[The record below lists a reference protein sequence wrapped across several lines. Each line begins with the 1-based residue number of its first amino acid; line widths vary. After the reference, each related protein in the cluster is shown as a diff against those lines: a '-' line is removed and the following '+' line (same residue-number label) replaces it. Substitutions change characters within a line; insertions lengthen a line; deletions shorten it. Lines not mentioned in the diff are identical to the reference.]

1 MKITQFSFKNICSYG
16 NKLQTFK
23 FSEDPQLV
31 LVQGKNG
38 SGKSSISDA
47 LTVAL
52 YGKSSIR
59 KTKEIPNRINKNA
72 YTHVEFL
79 TGSGD
84 SVEIERGLEPNF
96 SKLVINGTEHNL
108 PDKRRVDDFIEEEL
122 TKIPF
127 NVFSNTISLSVNDF
141 KSFVK
146 LSPHDKRQIIDKIFG
161 LDIVND
167 MSKLIKE
174 EVRELRT
181 SIQTLESTVLNNDAL
196 LQNSQDQLTNLKQDL
211 SSAKDSRIL
220 EITAEISELNKTKEA
235 YKAEYTGFQ
244 AELKKLESAV
254 TDSREKKSN
263 IQLNISEIQKKLD
276 LYSKNKCP
284 HCLSDLTDAAH
295 LGIKDKLIAKKQ
307 EQADLIPTANTQ
319 IADTNQLLEDLKAA
333 QSSARDKFYQVDGVL
348 APLTKELSG
357 LNDTTESTD
366 KKSGTAYINGV
377 IANIESEILKLSE
390 EKAKLSSQLSVSQE
404 MEDILSDNGMKR
416 VLMSQIIP
424 MLNKKILKTSKLLEF
439 KFAFEFDLEFNPII
453 THLGMQISP
462 DSLSAGEQKKMNLI
476 VLLCILELLKLKH
489 HKVNLLFLDEVFS
502 SLDVESIYLVVDLLK
517 TFAKKYNMTIFV
529 ISHDPLP
536 EEFFDTKLMV
546 ENTDHFSDI
555 KFL

>member
-1 MKITQFSFKNICSYG
+1 MCSYG

-23 FSEDPQLV
+23 FSEDPQLI

-47 LTVAL
+47 LTVSL
-52 YGKSSIR
+52 YGRSAIR

-79 TGSGD
+79 TGSGET
-84 SVEIERGLEPNF
+84 VEIERGLEPNF
-96 SKLVINGTEHNL
+96 SRLMINGVEHNL

-146 LSPHDKRQIIDKIFG
+146 LSPYDKRQIIDKIFG

-167 MSKLIKE
+167 MSRVIKE
-174 EVRELRT
+174 EVKDLKSST
-181 SIQTLESTVLNNDAL
+181 QSFDASIQSTESL
-196 LQNSQDQLTNLKQDL
+196 LQSSKDQLINLEQDL
-211 SSAKDSRIL
+211 SQAKDAR
-220 EITAEISELNKTKEA
+220 ISELTSEIQNLT
-235 YKAEYTGFQ
+235 
-244 AELKKLESAV
+244 ELKESYKSTYSSMNADLANLERALSEA
-254 TDSREKKSN
+254 RESKSSVS
-263 IQLNISEIQKKLD
+263 LNIGEIQKKLD

-284 HCLSDLTDAAH
+284 HCLSDLTDEAH
-295 LGIKDKLIAKKQ
+295 LGIKDKLIAKKNS
-307 EQADLIPTANTQ
+307 QADQLPQLNTS
-319 IADTNQLLEDLKAA
+319 IEEATKALSDKKA
-333 QSSARDKFYQVDGVL
+333 EQSSARDKFYQVDGVL
-348 APLTKELSG
+348 APLKQELAAISKG
-357 LNDTTESTD
+357 EADSQKGTEYLTNVIST
-366 KKSGTAYINGV
+366 
-377 IANIESEILKLSE
+377 IETDLS
-390 EKAKLSSQLSVSQE
+390 KLSSEKSKVSEKLAVSQE
-404 MEDILSDNGMKR
+404 MEVILGDNGMKR
-416 VLMSQIIP
+416 LLMSQIIP

-439 KFAFEFDLEFNPII
+439 KFTFEFDLEFNPII

-502 SLDVESIYLVVDLLK
+502 SLDVESIYRVVDLLK
-517 TFAKKYNMTIFV
+517 TFAKKYNMTVFV

-536 EEFFDTKLMV
+536 EEFFDVKLSV
-546 ENTDHFSDI
+546 ENVDHFSDI
-555 KFL
+555 ISG